1 VHMVGAIPEI
11 GRRRGDE
18 QRPLLQN
25 ELLRANALRLAQEA
39 MRVTGP
45 RAHASRRIAKRRHAQ
60 AQHGEELEIHEPSRK
75 ITMVVENPM
84 EVPDLD
90 MDIEARVWT
99 NQERMEA
106 AKEQRLQL
114 QRDQLAAN
122 LEKEALAHIR
132 FVLMGRDTSDLAAVS
147 NIIRVELNHLC
158 EMAEVLL
165 PSRRYSVLVSVLQ
178 GLKDGNPLED
188 IIRESVAKYS
198 KSSPGLVRKMV
209 RLVTGRP
216 TEEVF
221 VEKLPTV
228 WNQPTT
234 SCNDVVTQMESKI
247 PIQDNF
253 WSGVTG
259 CRTLFSKHLII
270 RPIGTEPIPAININ
284 GTLVPGTRR
293 EIPNGQIGENAQ
305 DRPRAMGLT
314 PIVGMDDAFSV
325 AFHGEDEPDFH

>member
-1 VHMVGAIPEI
+1 
-11 GRRRGDE
+11 
-18 QRPLLQN
+18 
-25 ELLRANALRLAQEA
+25 
-39 MRVTGP
+39 
-45 RAHASRRIAKRRHAQ
+45 
-60 AQHGEELEIHEPSRK
+60 
-75 ITMVVENPM
+75 
-84 EVPDLD
+84 
-90 MDIEARVWT
+90 
-99 NQERMEA
+99 
-106 AKEQRLQL
+106 
-114 QRDQLAAN
+114 
-122 LEKEALAHIR
+122 
-132 FVLMGRDTSDLAAVS
+132 VLMGRDTSDLAAVS

-165 PSRRYSVLVSVLQ
+165 PSRRYNVLVSVLQ

-305 DRPRAMGLT
+305 DRPRAMGLA
-314 PIVGMDDAFSV
+314 PIVRMDNAFNV